1 VLVGGADTDVTNL
14 RKGDRMT
21 LTAATASRRNSIYG
35 ARPVPTELN
44 SGYGFA
50 VSAPE
55 RARLRPAIPTRS
67 FEVAALRSDGSLF
80 IGQDRAPALPLFESA
95 FSAFARGTLIQ
106 TSQGDV
112 AVEDLQPG
120 DMINTSTG
128 EAEKLIWI
136 GSSSFI
142 PAEAGRRMPL
152 IRIMADSFGQ
162 GRPNMFIT
170 VGPAARVLHTP
181 HNMRGDAGNTG
192 MLTPVRGFVDG
203 VNVIEV
209 VPPTPVR
216 LFHICLSRHAAIN
229 VGGIEMETFHPG
241 ATAMRGLS
249 QSLRDQFLGMF
260 PQIGHA
266 SDFGP
271 LAHPRA
277 PEEEYSDMMIG

>member
-1 VLVGGADTDVTNL
+1 
-14 RKGDRMT
+14 MT
-21 LTAATASRRNSIYG
+21 LTAATTSRLHSH
-35 ARPVPTELN
+35 ARTAHSSSKPLH

-50 VSAPE
+50 
-55 RARLRPAIPTRS
+55 ARPPNALHTGATLPSRI

-106 TSQGDV
+106 TVDGEL

-120 DMINTSTG
+120 DMITTTSG
-128 EAEKLIWI
+128 KAAKLIWI
-136 GSSSFI
+136 GSSSFV
-142 PAEAGRRMPL
+142 PADAGRRMQL

-162 GRPNMFIT
+162 GRPSSFIT

-181 HNMRGDAGNTG
+181 HHLRGDAGSAN
-192 MLTPVRGFVDG
+192 MLTPVRAFVDG

-209 VPPTPVR
+209 APPTPVR

-229 VGGIEMETFHPG
+229 VAGLKMETFHPG
-241 ATAMRGLS
+241 ATAMRS
-249 QSLRDQFLGMF
+249 VSHALREQFLGMF
-260 PQIGHA
+260 PQINQT

-271 LAHPRA
+271 LAHQRA
-277 PEEEYSDMMIG
+277 PEEELEPELM